1 MNKETA
7 SIEKNG
13 TAKQILLAPG
23 LQASHVFS
31 PALPFSKLILI
42 VKRIGGKI
50 IKLLII

>member
-1 MNKETA
+1 MNKKIA
-7 SIEKNG
+7 SIEKND

-42 VKRIGGKI
+42 VK
-50 IKLLII
+50 LLEARLSNY

>member
-1 MNKETA
+1 MNKEIA
-7 SIEKNG
+7 SIEKND

-42 VKRIGGKI
+42 VK
-50 IKLLII
+50 LLEARLSNY